1 MARHRWCR
9 GFAAAA
15 MLAAMLDGAQGQSA
29 QLPLVQPSAGHVPA
43 NLLRISLAFARPV
56 EAGVL
61 TRLALLHAD
70 GSPVEAPFLPEELW
84 SPDGSRL
91 TLLLHPGRVKTGLH
105 ARDTLGPILA
115 PGEAVTLTLDGR
127 PLRTLQVDAADTEG
141 PHVQSWR
148 IAPVLA
154 GTRQALVVA
163 LDAPVDGAAA
173 GHIGVADA
181 RGRRVAGKAELGGGE
196 SRWTFTPARPWR
208 PGYYRLMVRS
218 TLEDAAGNRAN
229 GRFETAPG
237 TQAPPAADLV
247 RDFTVEAPLP

>member
-1 MARHRWCR
+1 MARDRCR
-9 GFAAAA
+9 RKRAAAA
-15 MLAAMLDGAQGQSA
+15 MLAAMLGLAHAQPA
-29 QLPLVQPSAGHVPA
+29 QLPRVQPSAGHVPA

-56 EAGVL
+56 EGGVL
-61 TRLALLHAD
+61 ARLALLHAD

-84 SPDGSRL
+84 SPDGSIL

-105 ARDTLGPILA
+105 ARDTLGPILVA
-115 PGEAVTLTLDGR
+115 GEAVTLTLDGR
-127 PLRTLQVDAADTEG
+127 PLRTWQVDAADTEG
-141 PHVQSWR
+141 PQVQSWR

-173 GHIGVADA
+173 GHVGVADT
-181 RGRRVAGKAELGGGE
+181 RGRRLAGRAELGGGE
-196 SRWTFTPARPWR
+196 RQWTFTPARPWR
-208 PGYYRLMVRS
+208 PGRYRLMVRD

-229 GRFETAPG
+229 GSFETAPG
-237 TQAPPAADLV
+237 KQAPAATGLV